1 MTDFLQRIAKTRIE
15 EALDDSP
22 VVLVKGPRQSGKTT
36 LVRMF
41 EREGRDYITL
51 DDETVLSAASSDPV
65 GFLRGLDTVIIDEI
79 QRAPELLRAIKKAVD
94 EDRRAGRFL
103 LTGSAD
109 LMTLPIVSESLA
121 GRMETVSLYPFA
133 AAEMMGTEPNF
144 IASLFEG
151 KLPRI
156 PETIVGDAL
165 VDLVLAGGYPEMQR
179 RSTLRRRTAWVRDYV
194 DAMIQRD
201 VRDISEIERFDE
213 LRHLLRILP
222 HYVGQLIN
230 LADLGRNTG
239 LDAKTVRRY
248 LGLLEQLFLV
258 RRIEAWHRNDLKRL
272 VKSPKLA
279 FIDTGLLATLR
290 GMDAAGVRADRTAFG
305 GMLESYVFGE
315 ILKQI
320 AWTSDDIRIAHFR
333 DKDGMG
339 VDLVL
344 ENANRQC
351 IGLEVKASATVRTDD
366 FRGLRK
372 LSEVAGA
379 GFSAGY
385 VLYDGDTVVPF
396 GDGLFAVP
404 LSILW
409 SP

>member
-1 MTDFLQRIAKTRIE
+1 MTDFLQRIARTRIE
-15 EALDDSP
+15 EALKDSP

-41 EREGRDYITL
+41 ESEGRDYITL

-79 QRAPELLRAIKKAVD
+79 QRAPALLRAIKKAVD

-109 LMTLPIVSESLA
+109 LMTRPIVSESLA

-133 AAEMMGTEPNF
+133 AAEIIGTEPHF
-144 IASLFEG
+144 IADLFEG

-156 PETIVGDAL
+156 PEIIVGDAL
-165 VDLVLAGGYPEMQR
+165 VDLVLTGGYPEMQR
-179 RSTLRRRTAWVRDYV
+179 RSTPRRRTAWVRDYV
-194 DAMIQRD
+194 DALIQRD

-305 GMLESYVFGE
+305 GVLESYVFGE

-320 AWTSDDIRIAHFR
+320 AWTGEDIRIAHFR
-333 DKDGMG
+333 DKDGME

-344 ENANRQC
+344 DNANRQC
-351 IGLEVKASATVRTDD
+351 IGLEVKASATVRTGD

-396 GDGLFAVP
+396 GDRLFAVP

-409 SP
+409 SS

>member
-1 MTDFLQRIAKTRIE
+1 MTDFLQRIAKKRIE
-15 EALDDSP
+15 EALEDSP

-133 AAEMMGTEPNF
+133 AAEMKGTEPNF
-144 IASLFEG
+144 IAGLFEG

-179 RSTLRRRTAWVRDYV
+179 RSTPRRRTAWVRDYV
-194 DAMIQRD
+194 DALIQRD

-290 GMDAAGVRADRTAFG
+290 GMDAAGVRADLTAFG
-305 GMLESYVFGE
+305 GVLKSYVFGE

-320 AWTSDDIRIAHFR
+320 AWTGDDIRIAHFR
-333 DKDGMG
+333 DKDGME

-351 IGLEVKASATVRTDD
+351 IGLEVKASATVRTGD

-385 VLYDGDTVVPF
+385 ILYDGDTIVPF

-409 SP
+409 SH

>member
-1 MTDFLQRIAKTRIE
+1 MSDLLYRIAKARVE
-15 EALDDSP
+15 EALAESP

-41 EREGRDYITL
+41 ERAGRGYITL
-51 DDETVLSAASSDPV
+51 DDETILSAATSDPV
-65 GFLRGLDTVIIDEI
+65 GFLRGLDTVIIDEV
-79 QRAPELLRAIKKAVD
+79 QRAPALLRAIKKTID

-109 LMTLPIVSESLA
+109 LMTLPVVSESLA
-121 GRMETVSLYPFA
+121 GRMETVALYPLA
-133 AAEMMGTEPNF
+133 AAEVLGSQPSF
-144 IASLFEG
+144 IDGLFTG
-151 KLPRI
+151 QMPDIAR
-156 PETIVGDAL
+156 TIVGD
-165 VDLVLAGGYPEMQR
+165 DLVEMVLTGGYPEMQR
-179 RSTLRRRTAWVRDYV
+179 RRTPRRRAAWVRDYV
-194 DAMIQRD
+194 DALIQRD

-222 HYVGQLIN
+222 HYAGQLVN
-230 LADLGRNTG
+230 LADLGRNIG

-248 LGLLEQLFLV
+248 LGLLEQLFLI

-279 FIDTGLLATLR
+279 FIDAGLLATLR
-290 GMDAAGVRADRTAFG
+290 GMHIDGVRADRTAFG
-305 GMLESYVFGE
+305 GVLESYVFGE
-315 ILKQI
+315 ILKQT
-320 AWTSDDIRIAHFR
+320 AWTGDDIRIAHFR
-333 DKDGMG
+333 DKDGME

-351 IGLEVKASATVRTDD
+351 IGLEVKASATVRAED

-372 LSEVAGA
+372 LADAAGA
-379 GFSAGY
+379 GFAAGY
-385 VLYDGDTVVPF
+385 VLYDGDTIVPF
-396 GDGLFAVP
+396 GETLFAVP

-409 SP
+409 SA

>member
-15 EALDDSP
+15 EALENSP

-41 EREGRDYITL
+41 EREGQNYITL
-51 DDETVLSAASSDPV
+51 DDDTVLSAASSDPV

-79 QRAPELLRAIKKAVD
+79 QRAPALLQAIKKTVD
-94 EDRRAGRFL
+94 EDGRAGRFL

-109 LMTLPIVSESLA
+109 LTTLPIVSESLA

-133 AAEMMGTEPNF
+133 AAELMGTEPHF
-144 IASLFEG
+144 IADLFDG
-151 KLPRI
+151 KLPKI
-156 PETIVGDAL
+156 TETIVGDAL

-179 RSTLRRRTAWVRDYV
+179 RSTPRRRRAWVRDYV
-194 DAMIQRD
+194 DALIQRD

-213 LRHLLRILP
+213 LQHLLRILP
-222 HYVGQLIN
+222 HCVGQLIN

-248 LGLLEQLFLV
+248 LGVLEQLFLV

-279 FIDTGLLATLR
+279 FIDTGLLATLH

-305 GMLESYVFGE
+305 GVLESYVFGE

-320 AWTSDDIRIAHFR
+320 AWMDEDIRIAHFR
-333 DKDGMG
+333 DKDGME

-344 ENANRQC
+344 ENASRRC
-351 IGLEVKASATVRTDD
+351 IGLTVKARATVWAED

-372 LSEVAGA
+372 LSDVAGA

-385 VLYDGDTVVPF
+385 VLYDGETVVPF
-396 GDGLFAVP
+396 GERLFAVP

-409 SP
+409 DN

>member
-1 MTDFLQRIAKTRIE
+1 MTDFLQRIAKARIE
-15 EALDDSP
+15 EALEDSP

-41 EREGRDYITL
+41 EREGRNYITL

-65 GFLRGLDTVIIDEI
+65 GFLRGMDTVIIDEI
-79 QRAPELLRAIKKAVD
+79 QRAPALLRAIKKAVD

-121 GRMETVSLYPFA
+121 GRMEAVALYPFA
-133 AAEMMGTEPNF
+133 AGELMGTEPHF
-144 IASLFEG
+144 IACLFDGE
-151 KLPRI
+151 LPKI
-156 PETIVGDAL
+156 TESIVGDAL
-165 VDLVLAGGYPEMQR
+165 VDLVLTGGYPEMQR
-179 RSTLRRRTAWVRDYV
+179 RATPRRRTAWVRDYV
-194 DAMIQRD
+194 DALIQRD

-222 HYVGQLIN
+222 HYVGQLVN

-272 VKSPKLA
+272 IKSPKFA

-290 GMDAAGVRADRTAFG
+290 GMDTDGVRADRTAFG
-305 GMLESYVFGE
+305 GVLESYVFGE

-320 AWTSDDIRIAHFR
+320 AWTGEDIRITHFR
-333 DKDGMG
+333 DKDGLE

-344 ENANRQC
+344 ENADRRC
-351 IGLEVKASATVRTDD
+351 IGLEVKASATVRAED

-379 GFSAGY
+379 GFAAGY
-385 VLYDGDTVVPF
+385 VLYDGETVVPF
-396 GDGLFAVP
+396 GDRLFAVP

-409 SP
+409 SN

>member
-1 MTDFLQRIAKTRIE
+1 
-15 EALDDSP
+15 
-22 VVLVKGPRQSGKTT
+22 
-36 LVRMF
+36 
-41 EREGRDYITL
+41 
-51 DDETVLSAASSDPV
+51 
-65 GFLRGLDTVIIDEI
+65 
-79 QRAPELLRAIKKAVD
+79 
-94 EDRRAGRFL
+94 
-103 LTGSAD
+103 
-109 LMTLPIVSESLA
+109 MTLPIVSESLA

-133 AAEMMGTEPNF
+133 AAEMMGTEPHF
-144 IASLFEG
+144 IARLFDG
-151 KLPRI
+151 KLPKI
-156 PETIVGDAL
+156 TETIVGDAL
-165 VDLVLAGGYPEMQR
+165 VDLVLTGGYPEMQR
-179 RSTLRRRTAWVRDYV
+179 RSTPRRRTAWVRDYV
-194 DAMIQRD
+194 DALIQRD

-290 GMDAAGVRADRTAFG
+290 GMDAGGVRADRTAFG
-305 GMLESYVFGE
+305 GVLESYVFGE

-320 AWTSDDIRIAHFR
+320 SWTGEDIRFAHFR
-333 DKDGMG
+333 DKDGME

-344 ENANRQC
+344 ENAHRCC
-351 IGLEVKASATVRTDD
+351 IGLEVKASATVRAED

-396 GDGLFAVP
+396 GDRLFAVP

-409 SP
+409 ST